1 MDNSKRFSWPVHPV
15 AQAENCVSGKCY
27 RFTVLTDRLIR
38 MEYDPAGI
46 FEDRASQAVFYRD
59 LPAYAL
65 GNWWRLSPPWM
76 TILPIW
82 ARWTRGYQMANGT
95 ISLMVCIT
103 AVWAAE

>member
-59 LPAYAL
+59 LPA
-65 GNWWRLSPPWM
+65 
-76 TILPIW
+76 
-82 ARWTRGYQMANGT
+82 
-95 ISLMVCIT
+95 
-103 AVWAAE
+103 

>member
-38 MEYDPAGI
+38 MEYDPAGV

-59 LPAYAL
+59 LPAQRLLSLDDEGTL
-65 GNWWRLSPPWM
+65 G
-76 TILPIW
+76 
-82 ARWTRGYQMANGT
+82 Q
-95 ISLMVCIT
+95 
-103 AVWAAE
+103 

>member
-46 FEDRASQAVFYRD
+46 FEDRASQAAFV
-59 LPAYAL
+59 
-65 GNWWRLSPPWM
+65 WRSAEMRGSMTMLTGWIAAQVLSMPQK
-76 TILPIW
+76 LLCLN
-82 ARWTRGYQMANGT
+82 AR
-95 ISLMVCIT
+95 
-103 AVWAAE
+103 